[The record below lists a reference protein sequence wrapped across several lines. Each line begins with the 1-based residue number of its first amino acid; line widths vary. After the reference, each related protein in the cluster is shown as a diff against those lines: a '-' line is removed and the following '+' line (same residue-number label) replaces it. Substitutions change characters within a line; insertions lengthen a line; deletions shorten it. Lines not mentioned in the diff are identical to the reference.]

1 MALDILTK
9 DKIKVQDQ
17 VPDWSQ
23 AITEAAQP
31 LLEQDYIETGY
42 IDAMIDSVKEFGPYI
57 VIAPEIA
64 IAHARPEDN
73 VNKVGL
79 SLLKL
84 NESIN
89 FAEDSH
95 YASLIFVLSATDNS
109 SHLNVLQSLAGLL
122 GNKEVVNQLL
132 ESKNS
137 DEIIEIIKEND

>member
-17 VPDWSQ
+17 VSDWSQ

-95 YASLIFVLSATDNS
+95 YASLIFVLSATDNT

-132 ESKNS
+132 ASKNS

>member
-95 YASLIFVLSATDNS
+95 YASLIFVLSATDNT

-132 ESKNS
+132 TSKNS

>member
-42 IDAMIDSVKEFGPYI
+42 IDAMIESVKEFGPYI

-95 YASLIFVLSATDNS
+95 YASLIFVLSATDNT

-132 ESKNS
+132 ASKNS

>member
-42 IDAMIDSVKEFGPYI
+42 IDAMIDSVKELGPYI

-95 YASLIFVLSATDNS
+95 YASLIFVLSATDNT

-132 ESKNS
+132 ASKNS

>member
-95 YASLIFVLSATDNS
+95 YASLIFVLSATDNT

>member
-1 MALDILTK
+1 MAIDILTK

-95 YASLIFVLSATDNS
+95 YASLIFVLSATDNT

-132 ESKNS
+132 ASKNS
-137 DEIIEIIKEND
+137 DEIIGIIKEND

>member
-9 DKIKVQDQ
+9 DKIKVQDH

-42 IDAMIDSVKEFGPYI
+42 IDAMIDSVKKFGPYI

-64 IAHARPEDN
+64 IAHARPENN

-95 YASLIFVLSATDNS
+95 YASLIFVLSATDNT

-122 GNKEVVNQLL
+122 GNKEIVNQLL
-132 ESKNS
+132 TSKNS

>member
-31 LLEQDYIETGY
+31 LLEQDYIEIGY

-95 YASLIFVLSATDNS
+95 YASLIFVLSATDNT

-132 ESKNS
+132 ASKNS

>member
-84 NESIN
+84 NKSIN

-95 YASLIFVLSATDNS
+95 YASLIFVLSATDNT

-132 ESKNS
+132 ASKNS
-137 DEIIEIIKEND
+137 EEIIEIIKEND

>member
-95 YASLIFVLSATDNS
+95 YASLIFVLSATDNT

-132 ESKNS
+132 ASKNS

>member
-95 YASLIFVLSATDNS
+95 YASLIFVLSATDNT
-109 SHLNVLQSLAGLL
+109 SHLNVL
-122 GNKEVVNQLL
+122 
-132 ESKNS
+132 
-137 DEIIEIIKEND
+137 

>member
-95 YASLIFVLSATDNS
+95 YASLIFVLSATDNA

-132 ESKNS
+132 ASKNS

>member
-1 MALDILTK
+1 MTK

-95 YASLIFVLSATDNS
+95 YASLIFVLSATDNT

-132 ESKNS
+132 ASKNS